1 MSLKGTQYFL
11 GNTEIINSFVGE
23 DAVLFDPQLNIS
35 RPTGSVTTTNLLAWF
50 KADEYGGS
58 GDWLSYTGSV
68 AATASFGGSPSYNG
82 VGFEFTPTDYMQ
94 VQPYQSFNFNEDD
107 DAGFLPA
114 YTIIVFGRYI
124 GAEGDTHGRLLT
136 GGVYTASTTSV
147 NQNWHLGTY
156 NDGTPKTQAFFTS
169 PGLSGVGGFIYGP
182 TGAYDT
188 TFRMYAGSAKKSP
201 TIPVNKF
208 WLNGQ
213 LLNTKTARSIY
224 YGPYSVGINTGSY
237 ATPGGLESNNC
248 EVGDILIYSAE
259 LATEEIFDI
268 YNFIG
273 PRFGI

>member
-1 MSLKGTQYFL
+1 MSLEGTQYFL
-11 GNTEIINSFVGE
+11 GNEEIIQSYVGE
-23 DAVLFDPQLNIS
+23 DPVLVDPKLNIP

-50 KADEYGGS
+50 KADTYGGS

-68 AATASFGGSPSYNG
+68 AATASLGGSPSYNG
-82 VGFEFTPTDYMQ
+82 TGFEFTPTDYMQ
-94 VQPYQSFNFNEDD
+94 VQPYQSFNFNDNSEV
-107 DAGFLPA
+107 GFVDK

-124 GAEGDTHGRLLT
+124 GAEGDAHGRLLT
-136 GGVYTASTTSV
+136 GGVYKGGTTSV
-147 NQNWHLGTY
+147 DRNWTLGTY
-156 NDGTPKTQAFFTS
+156 NDGAPKTQVFYTPAS
-169 PGLSGVGGFIYGP
+169 LGGDGGFIYGP

-188 TFRMYAGSAKKSP
+188 TFRMYAGSAQKAP
-201 TIPVNKF
+201 TLPYNKF

-213 LLNTKTARSIY
+213 LLNTKQARSIY
-224 YGPYSVGINTGSY
+224 YGPYSVGVNTGSY

-259 LATEEIFDI
+259 LATEEIVDI